1 MNRSEIEK
9 KCTGREQRT
18 IVTELR
24 ASDEFAIIGT
34 AARYGVM
41 SHNLGFREIIQKGA
55 FSRSL
60 RQNPNV
66 VCLYN
71 HNSDS
76 LPLGRTKAG
85 TLTLSEDDRG
95 LHYKCQL
102 DPNNPV
108 HKALHS
114 SIRRGDVESCSFA
127 FTVAP
132 GGQRWKEDIDPET
145 KEPTLLRTLTD
156 VDLLDVSPVCSAA
169 YPGTQVDARNKNGSN
184 PASEALAVLVLRKAA
199 RSMAGGSLR
208 KAPYIAPYDY
218 RSLCEHFD
226 ATHQGAEAALTR
238 CDEMQEIMDGW
249 GDDDERCIHSDHK
262 ALREAHANA
271 RAQLDA
277 ACSALGTTR
286 MALARCL
293 DRKKK

>member
-24 ASDEFAIIGT
+24 ASDEFAILGT

-41 SHNLGFREIIQKGA
+41 SNNLGFREIIQKGA

-66 VCLYN
+66 VCLWN
-71 HNSDS
+71 HDSNSI
-76 LPLGRTKAG
+76 PLGRTKAG

-127 FTVAP
+127 FSVVP
-132 GGQRWKEDIDPET
+132 GGQKWEEDFIDPET
-145 KEPTLLRTLTD
+145 KQRTLLRTLTD
-156 VDLLDVSPVCSAA
+156 IDIWDVSPVVSPA
-169 YPGTQVDARNKNGSN
+169 YPGTNLDARNKNGAN
-184 PASEALAVLVLRKAA
+184 PADEAQRIIFLRKAA
-199 RSMAGGSLR
+199 RSMAGIFKR
-208 KAPYIAPYDY
+208 KAPYPAPYDY
-218 RSLCEHFD
+218 RDVCKTYDDAMVHAESALARCEDVDSTFD
-226 ATHQGAEAALTR
+226 AWDATDEDR
-238 CDEMQEIMDGW
+238 CK
-249 GDDDERCIHSDHK
+249 HSDHK
-262 ALREAHANA
+262 DLREAHANA
-271 RAQLDA
+271 RASLESA
-277 ACSALGTTR
+277 AQSLGVAR
-286 MALARCL
+286 MALARCIG
-293 DRKKK
+293 K

>member
-18 IVTELR
+18 ILATELR

-71 HNSDS
+71 HNSS
-76 LPLGRTKAG
+76 SIPLGRTKAG
-85 TLTLSEDDRG
+85 TLTLSVDDRG
-95 LHYKCQL
+95 LHYRCQL
-102 DPNNPV
+102 DPNNPD
-108 HKALHS
+108 HKSLHS

-132 GGQRWKEDIDPET
+132 NGQSWKEATDPET
-145 KEPTLLRTLTD
+145 KEPILLRTLTD
-156 VDLLDVSPVCSAA
+156 VDLLDVSPVCAPA
-169 YPGTQVDARNKNGSN
+169 YPGTQVDARNKNGTS
-184 PASEALAVLVLRKAA
+184 PAGEAFAVLMMRKAA
-199 RSMAGGSLR
+199 RSIANVR
-208 KAPYIAPYDY
+208 KAPYPAPYDY
-218 RSLCEHFD
+218 DALCKQYDD
-226 ATHQGAEAALTR
+226 AMVNAEAACARSEDVDNTF
-238 CDEMQEIMDGW
+238 DAWEET
-249 GDDDERCIHSDHK
+249 DERSTAKINHAAARAAH
-262 ALREAHANA
+262 AEAHAA
-271 RAQLDA
+271 LVE
-277 ACSALGTTR
+277 ACNKMASAR
-286 MALARCL
+286 MAMQRPS
-293 DRKKK
+293 KK